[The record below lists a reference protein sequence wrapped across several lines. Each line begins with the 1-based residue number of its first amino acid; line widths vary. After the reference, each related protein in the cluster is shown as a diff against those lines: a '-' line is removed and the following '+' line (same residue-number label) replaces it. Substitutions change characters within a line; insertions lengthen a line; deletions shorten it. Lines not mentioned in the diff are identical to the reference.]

1 MAKKTYFLLAA
12 LLVAT
17 LAVGCGGDKDK
28 GINKDKDRPKL
39 EDKEK

>member
-1 MAKKTYFLLAA
+1 MVKKICFVLAA
-12 LLVAT
+12 LLAAT

-39 EDKEK
+39 EDKDK